1 VRARARRDRWSWR
14 AIEGER
20 EPEGHRESARERES
34 ASVYARARERER
46 ERERAR
52 TRACVCERER
62 RSARAIHIER
72 ERERA
77 RECVCL
83 QERESARARS
93 SVCVYSR
100 ARKKERER
108 ERLCVCARERECL
121 CNQHCKHFLSRA
133 IHEWMLPPKPSGLPL
148 GFSLTPLPPPPPP
161 MLPAGRGRRIIRA
174 QQPGYYG
181 RNSQKSFAI
190 EAFLFI
196 LIICIF
202 IIIGRGRRIIRTQQ
216 PKYCGTNTQSPCN
229 SDLYTRTLTRESL
242 RQGAAPLW
250 KGTRMLAFQQR
261 NLKASR
267 CVCVCV
273 CVCIAYACLACIVQ
287 QLILSGP
294 TPRPLIYLPRPNPRP
309 PLYQEADAASSRG
322 IYEPERPIV
331 RDI

>member
-1 VRARARRDRWSWR
+1 
-14 AIEGER
+14 
-20 EPEGHRESARERES
+20 
-34 ASVYARARERER
+34 
-46 ERERAR
+46 
-52 TRACVCERER
+52 
-62 RSARAIHIER
+62 
-72 ERERA
+72 
-77 RECVCL
+77 
-83 QERESARARS
+83 
-93 SVCVYSR
+93 
-100 ARKKERER
+100 
-108 ERLCVCARERECL
+108 
-121 CNQHCKHFLSRA
+121 
-133 IHEWMLPPKPSGLPL
+133 
-148 GFSLTPLPPPPPP
+148 

-273 CVCIAYACLACIVQ
+273 CVYRVCLPSLYCPAAYIIRPHPPSSHLPSPAQPPPSPLPGSRCSQ
-287 QLILSGP
+287 Q
-294 TPRPLIYLPRPNPRP
+294 
-309 PLYQEADAASSRG
+309 SRHL
-322 IYEPERPIV
+322 
-331 RDI
+331 